1 MGCFS
6 TLWDAYAQVRQ
17 RIKVF
22 ALVSMIVL
30 VAIAISALIYRSRL
44 SKMRTKALEEAAR
57 EDDSYKREQA
67 SNAMYNAQIPRR
79 ISLGIA
85 VFALVLALYTAFASM
100 VAFVPTK
107 DIGVVTTF
115 GAPTG
120 SEPNGAHFKAPW
132 QDVTLMDGAIQTDTH
147 NKVGNQEDC
156 IKVRI
161 AHQIVACANTYVK
174 WQVKESSVD
183 TLFQNYREFD
193 NIRDSLV
200 TKNLQSVL
208 NSIFESYDPLAVDP
222 KTGNSSAPE
231 LSILSQDSL
240 GKLKLA
246 VGDQI
251 DVKELSVTVL
261 NYDDATQR
269 KINDL
274 QGQVAQTRIAEQAIQ
289 TAQKQ
294 ADANA
299 KLASSVSKDPNVL
312 VSKCYDLMGEMVA
325 KGQQLPAGFSC
336 WPGSGSAVVVPQA
349 TPAKK

>member
-1 MGCFS
+1 MM
-6 TLWDAYAQVRQ
+6 
-17 RIKVF
+17 VF
-22 ALVSMIVL
+22 FA
-30 VAIAISALIYRSRL
+30 AIAIGAFIYRSRL
-44 SKMRTKALEEAAR
+44 KGSTAQKLARANEMEDRYDRETAMREI
-57 EDDSYKREQA
+57 SYVRT
-67 SNAMYNAQIPRR
+67 PRL
-79 ISLGIA
+79 ISLIVGIVAA
-85 VFALVLALYTAFASM
+85 VLVVIIGYFSTFTI
-100 VAFVPTK
+100 VPTK
-107 DIGVVTTF
+107 DIGVLTTF
-115 GAPTG
+115 GAPSG
-120 SEPNGAHFKAPW
+120 SLPNGAHFKMPW
-132 QDVTLMDGAIQTDTH
+132 QDVTLMDGAVQTDTH
-147 NKVGNQEDC
+147 NKADKAEDC

-161 AHQIVACANTYVK
+161 AHQIVACANVYVK

-208 NSIFESYDPLAVDP
+208 NGVFESYDPLAVDP

-231 LSILSQDSL
+231 LSILSQESL
-240 GKLKLA
+240 AKLKMA
-246 VGDQI
+246 VGDQL
-251 DVKELSVTVL
+251 DVKELSVTVM

-299 KLASSVSKDPNVL
+299 KLAASVSHDPNVL

-349 TPAKK
+349 TPAK